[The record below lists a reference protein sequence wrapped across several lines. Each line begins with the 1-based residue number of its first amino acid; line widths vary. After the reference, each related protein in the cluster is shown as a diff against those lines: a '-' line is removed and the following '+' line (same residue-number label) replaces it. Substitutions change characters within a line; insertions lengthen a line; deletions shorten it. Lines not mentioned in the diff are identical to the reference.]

1 MFAFFA
7 YRAMRYQAR
16 FPLIARHALLLTML
30 AIIVYGASYEFHQR
44 FVPGRTADVLDWLAD
59 SLGACAFVIVP
70 WWKTRATHAAG
81 TAD

>member
-1 MFAFFA
+1 
-7 YRAMRYQAR
+7 
-16 FPLIARHALLLTML
+16 
-30 AIIVYGASYEFHQR
+30 VYGASDEFHQR

>member
-30 AIIVYGASYEFHQR
+30 AIIVYGASDEFHLR
-44 FVPGRTADVLDWLAD
+44 FVPGHPRRPQECRLIFRPRLTTFPD
-59 SLGACAFVIVP
+59 
-70 WWKTRATHAAG
+70 
-81 TAD
+81 